1 MWTGKKRKIHWLFIF
16 VISFL
21 LNGCSGS
28 KQGVPAFYSPSLSNP
43 NVEIS
48 KEVLIDNL
56 QMCQSI
62 HPRFASVYSSDFVD
76 SVAMNFQMNLPESAV
91 RTTESVLLQRRLFD
105 YFTFEDPH
113 FRIIP
118 QLYTAERGLTNK
130 NIYVLPFTSISFGDT
145 LLISESFSPILKSGD
160 RIIEINHTSVADYL
174 AYSYRDRYIHT
185 PLLQTQFHFAYSN
198 NYHLLI
204 ERGEMIKYMIVEGI
218 TLPEYYQQV
227 QNRPDWMLYP
237 SYLAGSFRIDEFK
250 DNKKIVDEL
259 SSFLNKMKRL
269 GYKNLVIDL
278 RWNPG
283 GSGDQIESLMA
294 LISSKRLLYYQK
306 EVKVKLTQENFN
318 KYVFPRDSLNK
329 LVSLPDRF
337 VINHIDV
344 SPSSFARELKL
355 YVLVSR
361 NTGSMAACFANLI
374 QYNDI
379 GWVAGEPLLRNALKY
394 GEVVEERSGVA
405 TFFISTVEYDDYTK
419 AVDGVLFPDIM
430 IPYKVNQFMDGGDP
444 VMDQL
449 LANIRFRQQ
458 INQRRVRF

>member
-1 MWTGKKRKIHWLFIF
+1 MWAGKKRTTHWFFIF
-16 VISFL
+16 VIPFFL
-21 LNGCSGS
+21 SGCSGS
-28 KQGVPAFYSPSLSNP
+28 KQSVPTFYSPSLSNP
-43 NVEIS
+43 NVEVS
-48 KEVLIDNL
+48 KEVLLANL
-56 QMCQSI
+56 QMCESI

-76 SVAMNFQMNLPESAV
+76 SVVMNFQMNLPEAAV

-118 QLYTAERGLTNK
+118 QLYTEERGLTNK

-145 LLISESFSPILKSGD
+145 LLISESFSPILKRGD
-160 RIIEINHTSVADYL
+160 RIVEINHTSVADYL

-218 TLPEYYQQV
+218 TLPEYYEQV
-227 QNRPDWMLYP
+227 QNRPDWTLYP
-237 SYLAGSFRIDEFK
+237 SYLTGSFRIDEFK
-250 DNKKIVDEL
+250 ENKKIVDEL

-294 LISSKRLLYYQK
+294 LVSSKRLLYYQK
-306 EVKVKLTQENFN
+306 EVKVKLTQQNFN

-329 LVSLPDRF
+329 LVSLPARG
-337 VINHIDV
+337 VVNQIELNP
-344 SPSSFARELKL
+344 SPFAKELNL

-430 IPYKVNQFMDGGDP
+430 IPYKVSQFMDGGDP
-444 VMDQL
+444 VMEQL
-449 LANIRFRQQ
+449 LANIRFRQE
-458 INQRRVRF
+458 IKQRRVLF

>member
-28 KQGVPAFYSPSLSNP
+28 KQSVPAFYSPSLSNP
-43 NVEIS
+43 NVEVS
-48 KEVLIDNL
+48 KEVLLHNL
-56 QMCQSI
+56 QMCQST
-62 HPRFASVYSSDFVD
+62 HPHFASTYSKEFVD
-76 SVAMNFQMNLPESAV
+76 SMVMIFQMGLPQSAV

-337 VINHIDV
+337 VINHIEV